1 MPWRIR
7 SSQSVGDDRF
17 LSARA
22 SVRGCAADSERAGN
36 VFRRQERRSLFGN
49 GRLGWNA
56 VGRSDLAG
64 RYFFKQSEI
73 SSGAGGGGM
82 ESKAVSR
89 LLFKDEV
96 GDGRLEIPIDH
107 RQRSQI
113 ERGVRDHQHRK
124 LAGYREDACE
134 NETGDDGL
142 LGAGKSLGWIV
153 RGTKQCGGEQHDEYL
168 GPRARPEKF
177 AEPFEHP
184 SAEKSFLPET
194 GVDNQNEKHSRE
206 RSRVSGQEV
215 IRLIDRRRAE
225 KRHHHRFHQKF
236 KRNTES
242 DADNDCSRPTLRSH
256 VTDLAPWRAR

>member
-1 MPWRIR
+1 MWSVVLTTDRNRSGVDGPFAMAWAFDSTTMGNGARGQGFASFGQTFAARFEEPGCRFGRQPHRRDEKFSSKLRRMPWRIR

-113 ERGVRDHQHRK
+113 ERGVRGHQHRK
-124 LAGYREDACE
+124 LAG
-134 NETGDDGL
+134 
-142 LGAGKSLGWIV
+142 
-153 RGTKQCGGEQHDEYL
+153 
-168 GPRARPEKF
+168 
-177 AEPFEHP
+177 
-184 SAEKSFLPET
+184 
-194 GVDNQNEKHSRE
+194 
-206 RSRVSGQEV
+206 
-215 IRLIDRRRAE
+215 
-225 KRHHHRFHQKF
+225 
-236 KRNTES
+236 
-242 DADNDCSRPTLRSH
+242 
-256 VTDLAPWRAR
+256 